1 MFRDLRRGEVIRF
14 AVLGWD
20 REGEGERDREGGG
33 AEVCRKIDVSR
44 LGWFGVGLKE
54 NLMLILVLVSALWSV

>member
-1 MFRDLRRGEVIRF
+1 MKSFGLRF
-14 AVLGWD
+14 WD
-20 REGEGERDREGGG
+20 GIGRARVREREGGG

-44 LGWFGVGLKE
+44 LGWFGFGLKE